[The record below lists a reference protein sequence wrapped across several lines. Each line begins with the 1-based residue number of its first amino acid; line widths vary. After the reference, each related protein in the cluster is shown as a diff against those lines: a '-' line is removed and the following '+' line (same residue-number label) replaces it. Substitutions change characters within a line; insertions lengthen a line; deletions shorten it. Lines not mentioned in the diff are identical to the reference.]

1 MTSRTLTNVVT
12 PNSIALNALIYGYGG
27 HSLVTP
33 HAPLQQVW
41 WTEER
46 IGEKITRDFVSSKLR
61 AEERGTLD
69 QTLGF
74 GDGLTDD
81 TYLDWILERARRLFL
96 ILAEIGVP
104 DQIFGVIDDSW
115 DDDDLPIPPE
125 NVARLALSYE
135 YNVTL
140 NRKFYQAQ
148 FTFLLRELHPGVH
161 IDYGPNELV
170 PVEFVYKLPPAASL
184 QSWPRIHFPGKPDEV
199 FVRRRVPLGISD
211 SNSALAPEN
220 LRDIQLAKAAHHEH
234 IAPIWASYTAK
245 GAAYIITSFVGQHT
259 LRTFIDWRSAPQ
271 YQRLPK
277 RDRQVLLLTWLHCL
291 SDAVASLHSRGV
303 CHTDIRPSNI
313 LIDRHNNITFS
324 DIGSLETFQQDKKH
338 DHKESYDYGEP
349 ESHIPIVSTSNNI
362 PTVARSDA
370 RSHKIS
376 LHSKR
381 SSDGSITHITGR
393 LGSVKSTRGGST
405 GTSLSGF
412 DFGFSKKPPN
422 GDTISHPPITEK
434 ADIFSLGCIFLDIL
448 TFLLDK
454 KPAEA
459 TKHRSSKHKTAGRGG
474 RGGSRVDTSYHANLD
489 KVGSWID
496 VLDNLAMGQDDDLFR
511 GVPYI
516 LQLVRGMLS
525 QNPKSR
531 PTAVEVRNQLS
542 DILVN
547 YSWVE
552 SLHCGGHGY
561 DVGMPVRSISSRDGV
576 ESSPPGLVRSR
587 TVSSTESQSKS
598 TPRSAA
604 KSMWKFGFVVP

>member
-1 MTSRTLTNVVT
+1 MSSRTLTNVVT

-33 HAPLQQVW
+33 HTPLQQVW

-46 IGEKITRDFVSSKLR
+46 IKERVTRDFVSSKLR

-69 QTLGF
+69 QPLGF

-125 NVARLALSYE
+125 NVSRLALSYD
-135 YNVTL
+135 YNVVL

-148 FTFLLRELHPGVH
+148 FTYLLRELHQGAH
-161 IDYGPNELV
+161 IDYGPNEMV
-170 PVEFVYKLPPAASL
+170 PVEFV
-184 QSWPRIHFPGKPDEV
+184 PDEV
-199 FVRRRVPLGISD
+199 FVRRRVSLGISD
-211 SNSALAPEN
+211 SGAALAAEQ
-220 LRDIQLAKAAHHEH
+220 LKDIQTAKAAQHQH

-245 GAAYIITSFVGQHT
+245 GAAYVITSFVGQHT
-259 LRTFIDWRSAPQ
+259 LKTFIDWRAAPQ

-291 SDAVASLHSRGV
+291 SDALASLHSRGV

-313 LIDRHNNITFS
+313 LIDRYNSIAFS
-324 DIGSLETFQQDKKH
+324 DVGSLETFQQDKKH
-338 DHKESYDYGEP
+338 DHKESYDYGDP
-349 ESHIPIVSTSNNI
+349 ESHTPIVSPSNNI
-362 PTVARSDA
+362 PMGARSDA
-370 RSHKIS
+370 RSHKIF

-381 SSDGSITHITGR
+381 SSEGSITHIAGR
-393 LGSVKSTRGGST
+393 LGSAKSSRGGSAN
-405 GTSLSGF
+405 TSLSGF
-412 DFGFSKKPPN
+412 DFGFSRKPLDPVS
-422 GDTISHPPITEK
+422 DAPVTEK

-454 KPAEA
+454 KPSEA
-459 TKHRSSKHKTAGRGG
+459 IKHRSSKHKTAGRGG

-489 KVGSWID
+489 KVGTWID

-511 GVPYI
+511 GVPYV

-525 QNPKSR
+525 PNLKSR
-531 PTAVEVRNQLS
+531 PTAVEVRDQLS

-547 YSWVE
+547 YSWVV
-552 SLHCGGHGY
+552 SLHCGSHGY
-561 DVGMPVRSISSRDGV
+561 DVGMPVRSISSRDGT
-576 ESSPPGLVRSR
+576 EGSSPGLVRSR

-598 TPRSAA
+598 TPRSAG